1 MRKLSLLSA
10 AAIALLTLPAP
21 NIVKANGLATAP
33 LADYNAAQ
41 VALAGGIVTVPFGG
55 LIANAVYTVSN
66 GTTLE
71 QGSSFTLTLPSTFL
85 FQAVPTLTATGG
97 ATLAVTSGGVGS
109 NFATYLISS
118 AAVPAAGTVTVG
130 PFTVYGATALE
141 SQFGGNPL
149 PLTFQ
154 ATNNV
159 TPGNNDATALSV
171 PVFVH
176 AVGSLPDTITPGSG
190 HINVASTPIATQFI
204 PNGATIAGSAQ
215 VATFAIN
222 TELND
227 PFNSNAPVL
236 SPDGSANSLNS
247 SDTANITVEG
257 DFTGIVSAYANTTI
271 ATCSATI
278 PGGSFVGIVTT
289 GSLTFNLVPI
299 NTPVQICMIP
309 DGVTT
314 LHGATTPY
322 VYTYSA
328 GTGVTDFFGGLA
340 QTTANNFY
348 TYSTPLPVA
357 SVVVSPASSDTLYA
371 AVTGAGVYTSTNGGT
386 SWSRCGYGS
395 GSGIT
400 STNVVTLTVNAAG
413 VVFVGTS
420 DAGVFSSSNGCSSWT
435 AMNTGLPT

>member
-1 MRKLSLLSA
+1 MRKLSLLPA
-10 AAIALLTLPAP
+10 AAIVLMTWSAP
-21 NIVKANGLATAP
+21 NLARANGQATAP
-33 LADYNAAQ
+33 LADYNSAQ

-71 QGSSFTLTLPSTFL
+71 QGSNFTLTLPSTFL

-236 SPDGSANSLNS
+236 KPSGLANALNP
-247 SDTANITVEG
+247 SDTTNITVEG
-257 DFTGIVSAYANTTI
+257 DFTGIASAYANTTI

-289 GSLTFNLVPI
+289 GSLTFNAVPI

-309 DGVTT
+309 DGVTAM
-314 LHGATTPY
+314 HGATTPY
-322 VYTYSA
+322 VFTYSA
-328 GTGVTDFFGGLA
+328 GSNATDYFGGLA
-340 QTTANNFY
+340 QTTASNYY
-348 TYSTPLPVA
+348 TYSAPLPVA
-357 SVVVSPASSDTLYA
+357 SVVVSPTSQSTLYA

-386 SWSRCGYGS
+386 SWSRCGYNS

-400 STNVVTLTVNAAG
+400 STNVVSLTVNAAG
-413 VVFVGTS
+413 VVFVGTT
-420 DAGVFSSSNGCSSWT
+420 DAGVFTSSNGCSSWA
-435 AMNTGLPT
+435 AMNTGLPN